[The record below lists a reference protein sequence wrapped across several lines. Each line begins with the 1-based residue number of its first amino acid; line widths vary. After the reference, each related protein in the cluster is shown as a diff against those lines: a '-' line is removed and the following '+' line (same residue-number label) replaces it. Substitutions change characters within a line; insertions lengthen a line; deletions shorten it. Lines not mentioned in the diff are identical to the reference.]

1 MPATACVGLR
11 GCFSPHLLL
20 RQKWAKILKKIY
32 ICTNKAVAI
41 GRPSCGLRGSEKT
54 MAFLKEELA
63 KRGVAVQ
70 LESITCLGHCNEGPS
85 LRLAGGNFFLG
96 ADPDKIQEIA
106 DWVEQELATEK
117 SIKEG

>member
-1 MPATACVGLR
+1 MNL
-11 GCFSPHLLL
+11 
-20 RQKWAKILKKIY
+20 LKKIY

-54 MAFLKEELA
+54 MALLKEELA
-63 KRGVAVQ
+63 KRDVAVQ

-96 ADPDKIQEIA
+96 ADPDKVDEIA
-106 DWVEQELATEK
+106 NWVEQELALMKTAK
-117 SIKEG
+117 N